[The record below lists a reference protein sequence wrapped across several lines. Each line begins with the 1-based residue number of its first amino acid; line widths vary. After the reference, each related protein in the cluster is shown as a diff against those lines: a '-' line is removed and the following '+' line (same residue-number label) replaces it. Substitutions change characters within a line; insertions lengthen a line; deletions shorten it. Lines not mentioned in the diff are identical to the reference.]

1 MVKLSILTISDIV
14 DSIKKS
20 YDVRNLKELCR
31 DLSII
36 LMYSGMGKTE
46 NACKGFFL
54 TYSKIKTITINTD
67 LPELIQNIVLAHELG
82 HAILHKNAT
91 SHLFH
96 EFQLFDE
103 VSTLEYEA
111 NIFAAEMLL
120 DDDVVLEYLNENYS
134 FFQVASKLNV
144 PVELLDFKFKILKQK
159 GYKLVSPINTKNT
172 FLKRDLGGDYYE

>member
-54 TYSKIKTITINTD
+54 THSKIKTITINTD

-91 SHLFH
+91 IYSMSFNYLMKY
-96 EFQLFDE
+96 QLW
-103 VSTLEYEA
+103 
-111 NIFAAEMLL
+111 NMKRIFLL
-120 DDDVVLEYLNENYS
+120 
-134 FFQVASKLNV
+134 
-144 PVELLDFKFKILKQK
+144 LKC
-159 GYKLVSPINTKNT
+159 
-172 FLKRDLGGDYYE
+172 F

>member
-54 TYSKIKTITINTD
+54 TPITINTD

-172 FLKRDLGGDYYE
+172 FLKRDLGGGYYE

>member
-54 TYSKIKTITINTD
+54 THSKIKTITINTD

-120 DDDVVLEYLNENYS
+120 DDLNENYS

-172 FLKRDLGGDYYE
+172 FLKRDLGGGYYE

>member
-54 TYSKIKTITINTD
+54 THSKIKTITINTD

-96 EFQLFDE
+96 DI
-103 VSTLEYEA
+103 ST
-111 NIFAAEMLL
+111 I
-120 DDDVVLEYLNENYS
+120 
-134 FFQVASKLNV
+134 
-144 PVELLDFKFKILKQK
+144 
-159 GYKLVSPINTKNT
+159 
-172 FLKRDLGGDYYE
+172 